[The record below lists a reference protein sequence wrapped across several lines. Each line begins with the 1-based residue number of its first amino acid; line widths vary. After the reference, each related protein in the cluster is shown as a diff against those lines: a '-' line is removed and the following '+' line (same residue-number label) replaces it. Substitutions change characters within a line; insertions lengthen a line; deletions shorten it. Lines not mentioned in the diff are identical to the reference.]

1 MRKWPKPLTNCS
13 CALSLFEI
21 QYSLPACLIDL
32 IFCFNLQMWRS
43 SLCKATKEAK
53 PKPLS
58 SSGCRWT
65 MPLGLHFAPRNWR
78 RAARCMKITTK
89 KTAAVPSEAQGSLLE
104 ASLGTWDQA
113 KPDPRCPCQA
123 RGYLKTGPTLEY
135 PEHIFFYQLND
146 IKKTKKNSMILYGTL
161 FCVSNFH
168 CCTNSH

>member
-1 MRKWPKPLTNCS
+1 MVLIANWMSPIPFVTFILAKTGEIIQFANFLKTSRILKKWPLKV
-13 CALSLFEI
+13 
-21 QYSLPACLIDL
+21 
-32 IFCFNLQMWRS
+32 
-43 SLCKATKEAK
+43 
-53 PKPLS
+53 
-58 SSGCRWT
+58 
-65 MPLGLHFAPRNWR
+65 
-78 RAARCMKITTK
+78 AAHLEK
-89 KTAAVPSEAQGSLLE
+89 AQGSLLE